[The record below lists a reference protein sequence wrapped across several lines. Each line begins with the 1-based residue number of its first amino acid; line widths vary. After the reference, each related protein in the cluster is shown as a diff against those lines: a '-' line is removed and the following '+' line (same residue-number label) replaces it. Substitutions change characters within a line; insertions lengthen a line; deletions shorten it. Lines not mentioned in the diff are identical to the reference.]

1 MNLWQLQMIEQGS
14 PEWFALRAGKVTAS
28 RVSDVMAKPTTA
40 AYQNYLADLIAERLT
55 SVKTESFTNAA
66 MQWGV
71 DHEAQARVEYEV
83 KTGSLVEQV
92 AFVDHPTIQM
102 FGCSPDGYVG
112 DDGLIEIKCPNTSTH
127 IDYIRQDKAPAKY
140 VNQMQCQ
147 MAVTGR
153 KWCDF
158 VSFDPRLPDGLQL
171 FIVRLER
178 DDEYI
183 SKMESVVQEFLNE
196 VTSAVSGLKE
206 RTK

>member
-1 MNLWQLQMIEQGS
+1 MIEQGS

-28 RVSDVMAKPTTA
+28 RVSDVMAKTTTA
-40 AYQNYLADLIAERLT
+40 AYQNYMADLIAERLT

-83 KTGSLVEQV
+83 KTGSLVEQI

-112 DDGLIEIKCPNTSTH
+112 EDGLIEIKCPNTSTH

-171 FIVRLER
+171 FIVRLDR

-183 SKMESVVQEFLNE
+183 SKMESVVQDFLNE
-196 VTSAVSGLKE
+196 VNSAVIGLKE
-206 RTK
+206 KTK

>member
-1 MNLWQLQMIEQGS
+1 MEQGS
-14 PEWFALRAGKVTAS
+14 PEWLALRAGKVTAS
-28 RVSDVMAKPTTA
+28 RVSDVMAKTTTA
-40 AYQNYLADLIAERLT
+40 AYQNYMADLIAERLT
-55 SVKTESFTNAA
+55 GQKAESFTNAA

-71 DHEAQARVEYEV
+71 DKEPQARVEYEI
-83 KTGSLVEQV
+83 KTGLLVEQV
-92 AFVDHPTIQM
+92 AFVEHPTIQM

-158 VSFDPRLPDGLQL
+158 VSFDPRLPEKLQL

-183 SKMESVVQEFLNE
+183 SKMEVVVQEFLNE

-206 RTK
+206 RE

>member
-1 MNLWQLQMIEQGS
+1 M
-14 PEWFALRAGKVTAS
+14 ALRVGKVTAS
-28 RVSDVMAKPTTA
+28 KITDVMSKPTLLG
-40 AYQNYLADLIAERLT
+40 YQNYMADLIAERLT
-55 SVKTESFTNAA
+55 GQKAESYTNAA

-71 DHEAQARVEYEV
+71 DKEPQARVEYEI

-112 DDGLIEIKCPNTSTH
+112 EDGLIEIKCPNTSTH
-127 IDYIRQDKAPAKY
+127 IDYIRQDKAPTKY
-140 VNQMQCQ
+140 VPQMQCQ

-158 VSFDPRLPDGLQL
+158 VSFDPRLPEKLQL
-171 FIVRLER
+171 FIVRLDR

-206 RTK
+206 RE

>member
-1 MNLWQLQMIEQGS
+1 MIEQGS
-14 PEWFALRAGKVTAS
+14 PEWMALRVGKVTAS
-28 RVSDVMAKPTTA
+28 KITDVMSKPTLLG
-40 AYQNYLADLIAERLT
+40 YQNYMADLIAERLT
-55 SVKTESFTNAA
+55 GQKAESYTNAA

-71 DHEAQARVEYEV
+71 DKEPQARVEYEI

-112 DDGLIEIKCPNTSTH
+112 EDGLIEIKCPNTSTH
-127 IDYIRQDKAPAKY
+127 IDYIRQDKAPTKY
-140 VNQMQCQ
+140 VPQMQCQ

-158 VSFDPRLPDGLQL
+158 VSFDPRLPEKLQL
-171 FIVRLER
+171 FIVRLDR

-206 RTK
+206 RE

>member
-1 MNLWQLQMIEQGS
+1 
-14 PEWFALRAGKVTAS
+14 
-28 RVSDVMAKPTTA
+28 
-40 AYQNYLADLIAERLT
+40 
-55 SVKTESFTNAA
+55 
-66 MQWGV
+66 
-71 DHEAQARVEYEV
+71 
-83 KTGSLVEQV
+83 
-92 AFVDHPTIQM
+92 
-102 FGCSPDGYVG
+102 
-112 DDGLIEIKCPNTSTH
+112 
-127 IDYIRQDKAPAKY
+127 
-140 VNQMQCQ
+140 

-196 VTSAVSGLKE
+196 VNSAVSGLKD

>member
-1 MNLWQLQMIEQGS
+1 MIEQGS

-28 RVSDVMAKPTTA
+28 RVADVMAKTTTA
-40 AYQNYLADLIAERLT
+40 AYQNYMTDLIAERLT
-55 SVKTESFTNAA
+55 GAKTESFTNAA

-83 KTGSLVEQV
+83 KTGSLVEQI

-112 DDGLIEIKCPNTSTH
+112 EDGLIEIKCPNTSTH

-196 VTSAVSGLKE
+196 VTSAVIGLKE

>member
-1 MNLWQLQMIEQGS
+1 MIEQGS
-14 PEWFALRAGKVTAS
+14 PEWLALRAGKVTAS
-28 RVSDVMAKPTTA
+28 RVSDVMAKTTTA
-40 AYQNYLADLIAERLT
+40 AYQNYMADLIAERLT
-55 SVKTESFTNAA
+55 GQKAESFTNAA

-71 DHEAQARVEYEV
+71 DKEPQARVEYEI

-92 AFVDHPTIQM
+92 AFVEHPTIQM

-127 IDYIRQDKAPAKY
+127 IEYLRKEKPSAKY
-140 VNQMQCQ
+140 VPQMQCQ

-158 VSFDPRLPDGLQL
+158 VSFDPRLPEKLQL

-183 SKMESVVQEFLNE
+183 SKMEVVVQEFLNE

-206 RTK
+206 RE

>member
-1 MNLWQLQMIEQGS
+1 
-14 PEWFALRAGKVTAS
+14 
-28 RVSDVMAKPTTA
+28 
-40 AYQNYLADLIAERLT
+40 
-55 SVKTESFTNAA
+55 

-92 AFVDHPTIQM
+92 AFVDHPTIPM

-112 DDGLIEIKCPNTSTH
+112 EDGLIEIKCPNTSTH
-127 IDYIRQDKAPAKY
+127 IDYIRQDKAPTKY
-140 VNQMQCQ
+140 VPQMQCQ

-153 KWCDF
+153 QWCDF

-196 VTSAVSGLKE
+196 VNSAVSGLKE

>member
-1 MNLWQLQMIEQGS
+1 MIEQGS
-14 PEWFALRAGKVTAS
+14 PEWMALRVGKVTAS
-28 RVSDVMAKPTTA
+28 KITDVMSKPTLLG
-40 AYQNYLADLIAERLT
+40 YQNYMADLIAERLT
-55 SVKTESFTNAA
+55 GQKADSYTNAA
-66 MQWGV
+66 MQWGI
-71 DHEAQARVEYEV
+71 DKEPQARVEYEI

-112 DDGLIEIKCPNTSTH
+112 EEGLIEIKCPNTSTH
-127 IDYIRQDKAPAKY
+127 IDYIRQDKAPTKY
-140 VNQMQCQ
+140 VPQMQCQ

-171 FIVRLER
+171 FIVRLDR

-196 VTSAVSGLKE
+196 VTSAVRGLKD
-206 RTK
+206 RT

>member
-1 MNLWQLQMIEQGS
+1 MEQGS
-14 PEWFALRAGKVTAS
+14 PEWLALRAGKVTAS
-28 RVSDVMAKPTTA
+28 RVSDVMAKTTTA
-40 AYQNYLADLIAERLT
+40 AYQNYMADLIAERLT
-55 SVKTESFTNAA
+55 GQKAESFTNAA

-71 DHEAQARVEYEV
+71 DKEPQARVEYEI

-92 AFVDHPTIQM
+92 AFVEHPTIQM

-127 IDYIRQDKAPAKY
+127 IDYIRQDKAPTKY

-158 VSFDPRLPDGLQL
+158 VSFDPRLPEKLQL
-171 FIVRLER
+171 FIVRLDR
-178 DDEYI
+178 DDKYI

-196 VTSAVSGLKE
+196 VTSAVIGLKE
-206 RTK
+206 RE

>member
-1 MNLWQLQMIEQGS
+1 MEQGS
-14 PEWFALRAGKVTAS
+14 PEWLALRAGKVTAS
-28 RVSDVMAKPTTA
+28 RVSDVMAKTTTA
-40 AYQNYLADLIAERLT
+40 AYQNYMADLIAERLT
-55 SVKTESFTNAA
+55 GQKAESFTNAA

-71 DHEAQARVEYEV
+71 DKEPQARVEYEI

-92 AFVDHPTIQM
+92 AFVEHPTIQM

-127 IDYIRQDKAPAKY
+127 IDYIRQDKAPTKY

-158 VSFDPRLPDGLQL
+158 VSFDPRLPEKLQL
-171 FIVRLER
+171 FIVRLDR

-196 VTSAVSGLKE
+196 VTSAVIGLKE
-206 RTK
+206 RE

>member
-1 MNLWQLQMIEQGS
+1 MEQGS
-14 PEWFALRAGKVTAS
+14 PEWLALRAGKVTAS
-28 RVSDVMAKPTTA
+28 RVSDVMAKTTTA
-40 AYQNYLADLIAERLT
+40 AYQNYMADLIAERLT
-55 SVKTESFTNAA
+55 GQKAESFTNAA

-71 DHEAQARVEYEV
+71 DKEPQARVEYEI
-83 KTGSLVEQV
+83 KTGLLVEQV
-92 AFVDHPTIQM
+92 AFVEHPTIQM

-127 IDYIRQDKAPAKY
+127 IEYLRKEKPPAKY
-140 VNQMQCQ
+140 VPQMQCQ

-178 DDEYI
+178 DDKYI

-196 VTSAVSGLKE
+196 VNSAVIGLKE
-206 RTK
+206 RE

>member
-1 MNLWQLQMIEQGS
+1 MEQGS
-14 PEWFALRAGKVTAS
+14 PEWLALRAGKVTAS
-28 RVSDVMAKPTTA
+28 RVSDVMAKTTTA
-40 AYQNYLADLIAERLT
+40 AYQNYMADLIAERLT
-55 SVKTESFTNAA
+55 GQKAESFTNAA

-71 DHEAQARVEYEV
+71 DKEPQARVEYEI
-83 KTGSLVEQV
+83 KTGLLVEQV
-92 AFVDHPTIQM
+92 AFVEHPTIQM

-127 IDYIRQDKAPAKY
+127 IDYIRQDKAPTKY

-158 VSFDPRLPDGLQL
+158 VSFDPRLPEKLQL
-171 FIVRLER
+171 FIVRLDR
-178 DDEYI
+178 DDKYI

-196 VTSAVSGLKE
+196 VTSAVIGLKE
-206 RTK
+206 RE

>member
-1 MNLWQLQMIEQGS
+1 MIEQGS
-14 PEWFALRAGKVTAS
+14 PEWLALRAGKVTAS
-28 RVSDVMAKPTTA
+28 RVSDVMAKTTTA
-40 AYQNYLADLIAERLT
+40 AYQNYMADLIAERLT
-55 SVKTESFTNAA
+55 GQKAESFTNAA

-71 DHEAQARVEYEV
+71 DKEPQARVEYEI

-92 AFVDHPTIQM
+92 AFVEHPTIQM

-112 DDGLIEIKCPNTSTH
+112 EDGLIEIKCPNTSTH

-158 VSFDPRLPDGLQL
+158 VSFDPRLPEKLQL

-183 SKMESVVQEFLNE
+183 SKMEVVVQEFLNE

-206 RTK
+206 RE

>member
-1 MNLWQLQMIEQGS
+1 MEQGS
-14 PEWFALRAGKVTAS
+14 LEWLALRAGKVTAS
-28 RVSDVMAKPTTA
+28 RVSDVMAKTTTA
-40 AYQNYLADLIAERLT
+40 AYQNYMADLIAERLT
-55 SVKTESFTNAA
+55 GQKAESFTNAA

-71 DHEAQARVEYEV
+71 DKEPQARVEYEI

-92 AFVDHPTIQM
+92 AFVEHPTIQM

-127 IDYIRQDKAPAKY
+127 IDYIRQDKAPTKY

-158 VSFDPRLPDGLQL
+158 VSFDPRLPEKLQL
-171 FIVRLER
+171 FIVRLDR

-183 SKMESVVQEFLNE
+183 SKMEVVVQEFLNE
-196 VTSAVSGLKE
+196 VTSAVIGLKE
-206 RTK
+206 RE

>member
-1 MNLWQLQMIEQGS
+1 MIEQGS

-40 AYQNYLADLIAERLT
+40 AYQNYMADLIAERLT

-112 DDGLIEIKCPNTSTH
+112 EDGLIEIKCPNTSTH

-196 VTSAVSGLKE
+196 VNSAVSGLKE

>member
-1 MNLWQLQMIEQGS
+1 MEQGS
-14 PEWFALRAGKVTAS
+14 LEWLALRAGKVTAS
-28 RVSDVMAKPTTA
+28 RVSDVMAKTTTA
-40 AYQNYLADLIAERLT
+40 AYQNYMADLIAERLT
-55 SVKTESFTNAA
+55 GQKAESFTNAA

-71 DHEAQARVEYEV
+71 DKEPQARVEYEI

-92 AFVDHPTIQM
+92 AFVEHPTIQM

-127 IDYIRQDKAPAKY
+127 IDYIRQDKAPTKY

-158 VSFDPRLPDGLQL
+158 VSFDPRLPEKLQL
-171 FIVRLER
+171 FIVRLDR

-196 VTSAVSGLKE
+196 VTSAVIGLKE
-206 RTK
+206 RE

>member
-1 MNLWQLQMIEQGS
+1 MEQGS
-14 PEWFALRAGKVTAS
+14 PEWLALRAGKVTAS
-28 RVSDVMAKPTTA
+28 RVSDVMAKTTTA
-40 AYQNYLADLIAERLT
+40 AYQNYMADLIAERLT
-55 SVKTESFTNAA
+55 GQKAESFTNAA

-71 DHEAQARVEYEV
+71 DKEPQARVEYEI

-92 AFVDHPTIQM
+92 AFVEHPTIQM

-127 IDYIRQDKAPAKY
+127 IDYIRQDKAPTKY

-158 VSFDPRLPDGLQL
+158 VSFDPRLPEKLQL
-171 FIVRLER
+171 FIVRLDR

-183 SKMESVVQEFLNE
+183 SKMEVVVQEFLNE
-196 VTSAVSGLKE
+196 VTSAVIGLKE
-206 RTK
+206 RE